1 MAKSPMVALN
11 PNNGPERMRSAVAE
25 YVREVH
31 AAYLR
36 TIAAHSAAVQGR
48 MPLLAP
54 EPLSIAAIGARYLH
68 LVATRERLGD
78 GPRGPIASVAGEAGP
93 IRWTVH
99 FYDPSV
105 VPALGLIDERDG
117 PAFEAVREAIGLR
130 THLYHVTLRPPAD
143 LAGHHAG
150 HTGAGLAGAHA
161 QAAREFDAINRSIP
175 MRAALAHEF
184 EGACV
189 TGLPI
194 AAALLARTIAPHDAA
209 VTEAAGET
217 GTAPT
222 DLDRLRKAVLGAIR
236 PSTPSTAEAHD
247 THRRDDH

>member
-1 MAKSPMVALN
+1 MAKSPTVAPK

-36 TIAAHSAAVQGR
+36 TIGAHSAAVQGR

-54 EPLSIAAIGARYLH
+54 EPLSVAAIGARYLH

-78 GPRGPIASVAGEAGP
+78 GPRGPIASVAGTAGP

-105 VPALGLIDERDG
+105 VPALGLIDERNG
-117 PAFEAVREAIGLR
+117 PAFDAVREAIGLR
-130 THLYHVTLRPPAD
+130 THLYHVTLRPPGD

-175 MRAALAHEF
+175 MRAPLAHEF

-194 AAALLARTIAPHDAA
+194 AAALLAQAIAPHDAS
-209 VTEAAGET
+209 VTDAAGAT

-222 DLDRLRKAVLGAIR
+222 DLDRLRKAVLAAVR
-236 PSTPSTAEAHD
+236 PSNPAAGTTDTPG
-247 THRRDDH
+247 RDDQ